1 MSKKT
6 NVKVLTKEQ
15 KKKIRELVEVYYDYQ
30 DCRIGTSNRL
40 AVKKDGEEQ
49 NKEFPQVP
57 LKEIPE
63 IVDILDNARDLE
75 NNISKLIKNEL
86 KGIPVYEKF
95 LKKVKGC
102 GYIMS
107 AVLISYI
114 DIEKATNAS
123 KIVQYAGLNSGMVL
137 GKKKNEKREI
147 VVTSDLVRGDKP
159 TKGYLLPY
167 NKKLKTKLLG
177 VLADCF
183 IKCNS
188 QYKVYYDNYKTR
200 LSNSEAFVNG
210 TNKKWKDEPK
220 VHIERASRRYMVK
233 IFLQDLYGVW
243 RSLEGLEVR
252 EPYQKEYLGHTTTMP
267 SIAKIIMEGNNE

>member
-40 AVKKDGEEQ
+40 AIKKDGEEQ

-102 GYIMS
+102 GCIMS

-123 KIVQYAGLNSGMVL
+123 KIVQYAGLNSGMVF

-210 TNKKWKDEPK
+210 TERKWKEESK
-220 VHIERASRRYMVK
+220 AHIDRASRRYMIK

-267 SIAKIIMEGNNE
+267 SIAKMIMEKEHE

>member
-40 AVKKDGEEQ
+40 AVKKNGEEQ

-137 GKKKNEKREI
+137 GKKKNDKGEI
-147 VVTSDLVRGDKP
+147 VTTGDLVRGDKA

-183 IKCNS
+183 IKSNS

-210 TNKKWKDEPK
+210 TNRKWKDEPK
-220 VHIERASRRYMVK
+220 AHIDRASRRYMVK
-233 IFLQDLYGVW
+233 IFLQDSYGVW
-243 RSLEGLEVR
+243 RSLDGLEVR
-252 EPYQKEYLGHTTTMP
+252 EPYQKEYLGNTTTMT
-267 SIAKIIMEGNNE
+267 SIAKMIMKEE

>member
-40 AVKKDGEEQ
+40 AIKKDGEEQ

-86 KGIPVYEKF
+86 KGIPIYEKF

-137 GKKKNEKREI
+137 GKKKNDKGEI
-147 VVTSDLVRGDKP
+147 VTTGDLVRGDKA

-183 IKCNS
+183 IKNNS

-210 TNKKWKDEPK
+210 TNRKWKDEPK
-220 VHIERASRRYMVK
+220 AHIDRASRRYMVK

-243 RSLEGLEVR
+243 RILEGLEVR

-267 SIAKIIMEGNNE
+267 RIAKMIIEEE

>member
-1 MSKKT
+1 MRKT
-6 NVKVLTKEQ
+6 TEKALTNEQ

-40 AVKKDGEEQ
+40 AMKKDGEEQ

-57 LKEIPE
+57 LQEIPE

-102 GYIMS
+102 GPITS
-107 AVLISYI
+107 AVLLSYI

-123 KIVQYAGLNSGMVL
+123 KIVQYAGLNSGMVF
-137 GKKKNEKREI
+137 GKKKNEKGEI
-147 VVTSDLVRGDKP
+147 VVTTDLVRGDKH
-159 TKGYLLPY
+159 TKGYILPY
-167 NKKLKTKLLG
+167 NKKLKAKMLG

-183 IKCNS
+183 VKSKS
-188 QYKVYYDNYKTR
+188 QYKVYYDNYKNR

-210 TNKKWKDEPK
+210 TDRKWKDEPK
-220 VHIERASRRYMVK
+220 AHIERASRRYMVK

-267 SIAKIIMEGNNE
+267 SIAKMIMEEE

>member
-40 AVKKDGEEQ
+40 AVKKNGEEQ

-114 DIEKATNAS
+114 DIEKATNAG
-123 KIVQYAGLNSGMVL
+123 KIVQYAGINSGMVL
-137 GKKKNEKREI
+137 GKKKNDKGEI
-147 VVTSDLVRGDKP
+147 VTTGDLVRGDKA

-183 IKCNS
+183 IKSNS

-210 TNKKWKDEPK
+210 TNRKWKDEPK
-220 VHIERASRRYMVK
+220 AHIDRASRRYMIK

-267 SIAKIIMEGNNE
+267 SIAKMIMEDK

>member
-30 DCRIGTSNRL
+30 DCRVGTSNRL

-86 KGIPVYEKF
+86 KGIPIYEKF

-137 GKKKNEKREI
+137 GKKKNDKGEI
-147 VVTSDLVRGDKP
+147 VTTGDLVRGDKA

-183 IKCNS
+183 IKSNS

-210 TNKKWKDEPK
+210 TNRKWKDEPK
-220 VHIERASRRYMVK
+220 AHIDRASRRYMVK

-243 RSLEGLEVR
+243 RSIEGLEVR
-252 EPYQKEYLGHTTTMP
+252 EPY
-267 SIAKIIMEGNNE
+267 

>member
-1 MSKKT
+1 MKKKE
-6 NVKVLTKEQ
+6 VKVLTKEQ
-15 KKKIRELVEVYYDYQ
+15 KRKIRELVEVYYDYQ
-30 DCRIGTSNRL
+30 DSRVRTANRL
-40 AVKKDGEEQ
+40 AVKKNGEEQ
-49 NKEFPQVP
+49 KKDFPNLP
-57 LKEIPE
+57 LNQIPE
-63 IVDILDNARDLE
+63 IVEILDNSKELE
-75 NNISKLIKNEL
+75 DTIGKAIKKEL

-102 GYIMS
+102 GYLMS

-123 KIVQYAGLNSGMVL
+123 KIVQYAGLNSGMVF
-137 GKKKNEKREI
+137 GKKKGADGEVI
-147 VVTSDLVRGDKP
+147 VTTDLVRGDRP
-159 TKGYLLPY
+159 TKGYILPY
-167 NKKLKTKLLG
+167 NKKFKTKLLG

-210 TNKKWKDEPK
+210 TEKKWKEESK
-220 VHIERASRRYMVK
+220 AHIDRASRRYMIK
-233 IFLQDLYGVW
+233 MFLQDLYGVW

-267 SIAKIIMEGNNE
+267 SIAKMIMEEKHE

>member
-30 DCRIGTSNRL
+30 DCRVGTSNRL

-86 KGIPVYEKF
+86 KGIPIYEKF
-95 LKKVKGC
+95 LKKVRGC

-107 AVLISYI
+107 AVLIPHI

-137 GKKKNEKREI
+137 GKKKNDKGEI
-147 VVTSDLVRGDKP
+147 VTTGDLVRGDKA

-183 IKCNS
+183 IKSNS

-210 TNKKWKDEPK
+210 TNRKWKDEPK
-220 VHIERASRRYMVK
+220 AHIDRASRRYMVK

-243 RSLEGLEVR
+243 RSIEGLEVR

-267 SIAKIIMEGNNE
+267 SIAKMIMEEE

>member
-40 AVKKDGEEQ
+40 AIKKDGEEQ

-137 GKKKNEKREI
+137 GKKKNEKGEI
-147 VVTSDLVRGDKP
+147 VTTGDLVRGDKA

-183 IKCNS
+183 IKSNS

-210 TNKKWKDEPK
+210 TNRKWKDEPK
-220 VHIERASRRYMVK
+220 AHIDRASRRYMVK

-243 RSLEGLEVR
+243 RKLEGLEVR

-267 SIAKIIMEGNNE
+267 SIAKMIIEEE